1 MASPPEVHSALL
13 SAGPGPG
20 PLLAAAAAWNSLGA
34 EYASAAT
41 ELSGLLGAVQAGAWQ
56 GPSAERYVAAHAPY
70 LAWLQQASADSTGV
84 AAQHEVAAT
93 AYTAALAA
101 VPTTLELAANHII
114 HGVLVA
120 TNFFGLNTIPI
131 ALNEGDYVRMWIQ
144 AAAAMGAYQVAS
156 GAALASAPR
165 TAPAPVILAPGA
177 GVTAAAAN
185 ASQTAALAPAANSGS
200 ALDSSNVIVQ
210 FLEYYVKALPGG
222 DLIWK
227 FLMNPIGETQQILVD
242 FATNPSQALV
252 TWGPLLFALG
262 YQAFFEPVG
271 WGTWGV
277 LLSSPAWVP
286 TLLGVGLAVTV
297 AGLLDFLNQ
306 FTFPDFAPDQ
316 APIPGATDHHWPA
329 AATPSTVASP
339 GSAAPAPA
347 SAATAAA
354 SPAPA
359 AAAPSASSFAYMV
372 AGPGGWGP
380 SLTPTV
386 GSRGALKAPS
396 ATIPAVGAAA
406 ASTAQ
411 ARARRRKRSAMR
423 EHGDEFLNLDS
434 GIGVTPN
441 FGSDDEPGHLSSG
454 NGAGALGFA
463 GTVHKDAALQAVGL
477 TMLAGNE
484 YGGGPRMPMVPGTWE
499 QGLEDLE
506 MDAERPGEGG
516 YDG

>member
-1 MASPPEVHSALL
+1 MASPPEVHSASL

-20 PLLAAAAAWNSLGA
+20 PLLAAAGAWNALGA
-34 EYASAAT
+34 EYASVAA

-56 GPSAERYVAAHAPY
+56 GPSAARYVAAHAPY
-70 LAWLQQASADSTGV
+70 LAWLQQASVDSAGV

-165 TAPAPVILAPGA
+165 TAPAPVILAPDA
-177 GVTAAAAN
+177 GVSAAAAN
-185 ASQTAALAPAANSGS
+185 ASQTAALAPAADSGS

-297 AGLLDFLNQ
+297 AGILDFLNQ
-306 FTFPDFAPDQ
+306 LTFPDFSSDEAPV
-316 APIPGATDHHWPA
+316 PSTTDHHWPA
-329 AATPSTVASP
+329 AATSSTVASP

-354 SPAPA
+354 SPAPRRR
-359 AAAPSASSFAYMV
+359 SVGVEFRLYRRWSRWLGTQF
-372 AGPGGWGP
+372 GTDGGWPRCPKG
-380 SLTPTV
+380 TV
-386 GSRGALKAPS
+386 GHHPGRGGCGGKHRAS
-396 ATIPAVGAAA
+396 TGAAA
-406 ASTAQ
+406 QAVGD
-411 ARARRRKRSAMR
+411 ARARR
-423 EHGDEFLNLDS
+423 
-434 GIGVTPN
+434 
-441 FGSDDEPGHLSSG
+441 
-454 NGAGALGFA
+454 
-463 GTVHKDAALQAVGL
+463 
-477 TMLAGNE
+477 
-484 YGGGPRMPMVPGTWE
+484 
-499 QGLEDLE
+499 
-506 MDAERPGEGG
+506 
-516 YDG
+516 